1 MEDFEVKPFLKWAGG
16 KRQLLPIIR
25 RYYPFDDMITKYAEP
40 FIGGGSVLFDVLG
53 RYELEEVLI
62 NDINPELINSYT
74 QIRDNIDEVVNLLA
88 QYKKEFFSYEFKDR
102 NHIYLGYRKK
112 FNTYIENHE
121 NNADK
126 AALMILL
133 NKICFNGLYRVNRK
147 GLFNVS
153 MGSYEDPFI
162 YDEHQLKKI
171 STKLQN
177 VKITC
182 GDYSDCE
189 DFIDKKTFVYI
200 DPPYRPRSQTSSF
213 TQYSKECFDDIK
225 QMELAGFIDKINMKG
240 ALFVSSNSDTEDNFF
255 DTVYKDYFIKR
266 VDATRMINC
275 IGSKRGKIK
284 EIMISNFL
292 PKEEYE

>member
-25 RYYPFDDMITKYAEP
+25 RYYPFDDIITKYVEP

-53 RYELEEVLI
+53 RYELEEVYI
-62 NDINPELINSYT
+62 NDINPELINSYI
-74 QIRDNIDEVVNLLA
+74 QLRDNIDEVVSLLA
-88 QYKKEFFSYEFKDR
+88 QYKKEFFSYEYKNR
-102 NHIYLGYRKK
+102 NPIYLGYRDK
-112 FNTYIENHE
+112 FNSYIINQV

-153 MGSYEDPFI
+153 MGFYEEPFI
-162 YDEHQLKKI
+162 YDEHQLRKI
-171 STKLQN
+171 SSKLQN
-177 VKITC
+177 VRIYC
-182 GDYSDCE
+182 GDYSQCK
-189 DFIDKKTFVYI
+189 DFIDSHSFVYI

-213 TQYSKECFDDIK
+213 TQYTKECFNDIK
-225 QMELAGFIDKINMKG
+225 QIELVSFIDEIHSKG
-240 ALFVSSNSDTEDNFF
+240 VKFVSSNSDTEDQFF
-255 DTVYKDYFIKR
+255 DTVYNQYHIMR

-275 IGSKRGKIK
+275 VGSKRGKVK

-292 PKEEYE
+292 PKEEV